1 MKKIPLLAG
10 ASLASIVVVIMVA
23 SPVFACTP
31 VGSIVKEVQDQTTG
45 SAAEDANSATT
56 ALSVNTGDTLIY
68 TITIKNSGAVT
79 SNGEDNMENV
89 TLTDNLPSGIQLES
103 NPTQTT
109 ITENLGTVA
118 AGASVT
124 KTYAV
129 KVTDTTNGD
138 IVTNTACYT
147 GQSTNND
154 DNQKGCDSAVVKVT
168 VPVPTPTPTPTPTT
182 PVPTTMP
189 DTGSTAF
196 STSLLVVTAASVGYA
211 LNVLRLKYRIN
222 R

>member
-1 MKKIPLLAG
+1 MKKISFLAN
-10 ASLASIVVVIMVA
+10 ASVASILVATLFA

-45 SAAEDANSATT
+45 STTETASTAAT
-56 ALSVNTGDTLIY
+56 ALSVNTGDTLVY
-68 TITIKNSGAVT
+68 TITIANSGAVT
-79 SNGEDNMENV
+79 SNGENNMENV
-89 TLTDNLPSGIQLES
+89 TLTDNLPSGVQLES

-109 ITENLGTVA
+109 ITEDLGTVA

-129 KVTDTTNGD
+129 KVTGTTNGGL
-138 IVTNTACYT
+138 ITNTACYT

-154 DNQKGCDSAVVKVT
+154 DNQQGCDSAIVKVA
-168 VPVPTPTPTPTPTT
+168 VPTPTPTPTPTPIT
-182 PVPTTMP
+182 PTTMP
-189 DTGSTAF
+189 DTGNTAF
-196 STSLLVVTAASVGYA
+196 STSLLVVTVAIFGYA
-211 LNVLRLKYRIN
+211 LNVLRLKYRTN